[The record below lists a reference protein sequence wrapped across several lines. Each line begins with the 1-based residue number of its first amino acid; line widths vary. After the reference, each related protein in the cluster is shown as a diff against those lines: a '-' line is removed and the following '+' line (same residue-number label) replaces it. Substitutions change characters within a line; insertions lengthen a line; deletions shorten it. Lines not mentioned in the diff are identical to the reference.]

1 MLWFGKSFIIFCKS
15 FINLIKVVSTQ
26 TYSLARVRGG
36 DENHPLLRHSPPP
49 LPPFINAAA
58 RQRPHTRTYA
68 SHFLSKTPLLLS
80 HDPPYVCALMNS
92 LSIEIAT
99 CFLKRCHGL

>member
-49 LPPFINAAA
+49 LPPFINAHTLVHTLHIFYL
-58 RQRPHTRTYA
+58 PHHCSYLMTRLTFV
-68 SHFLSKTPLLLS
+68 H
-80 HDPPYVCALMNS
+80 
-92 LSIEIAT
+92 
-99 CFLKRCHGL
+99 